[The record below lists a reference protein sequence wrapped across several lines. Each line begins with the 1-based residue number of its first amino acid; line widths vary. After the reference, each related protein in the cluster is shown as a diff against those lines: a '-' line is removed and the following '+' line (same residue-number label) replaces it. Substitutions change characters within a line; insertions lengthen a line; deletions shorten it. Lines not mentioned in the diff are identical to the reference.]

1 MSTRKRPRRGGDGSD
16 DDDGDGK
23 WGSSPEPKAK
33 RTSSKPTISNTLRG
47 EAKDPT
53 DPDLVQRVRDYMS
66 SNRVSQSAVGS
77 EARVSQAVI
86 SQWLSLKYHGH
97 NEKVDEVMR
106 DWLHR
111 RLTGRAMDPEM
122 DEKTSILRPA
132 RSTTLREKLQGI
144 LPGSSQA
151 GGGGAAYN
159 GPPVQAELL
168 IKARKKQQDALD
180 KLASQ
185 ANGVDQHDEED
196 DDEADDDDS
205 QIV

>member
-1 MSTRKRPRRGGDGSD
+1 MAVPVQQ
-16 DDDGDGK
+16 
-23 WGSSPEPKAK
+23 
-33 RTSSKPTISNTLRG
+33 NVLRL
-47 EAKDPT
+47 EVAEHHA
-53 DPDLVQRVRDYMS
+53 DLVQRVRDYMS

-151 GGGGAAYN
+151 GGGGAAC
-159 GPPVQAELL
+159 GGCWKCCIMFRPPSGCGAPP
-168 IKARKKQQDALD
+168 A
-180 KLASQ
+180 
-185 ANGVDQHDEED
+185 GCC
-196 DDEADDDDS
+196 
-205 QIV
+205 

>member
-1 MSTRKRPRRGGDGSD
+1 MSTRKRSRRGGGGSD
-16 DDDGDGK
+16 DDDDGK

-33 RTSSKPTISNTLRG
+33 RTSSKPAISNTLRG

-66 SNRVSQSAVGS
+66 ANRVSQSAVGS

-111 RLTGRAMDPEM
+111 RLTGRPMDPEM

-132 RSTTLREKLQGI
+132 RSTTPREKLQGI

-180 KLASQ
+180 KLANQ
-185 ANGVDQHDEED
+185 ANGVDQQDDDDDED
-196 DDEADDDDS
+196 DDDDA
-205 QIV
+205 Q

>member
-1 MSTRKRPRRGGDGSD
+1 MKGIMRPWTAVSAALLCGAAMAAHALENEGGIKLRLAGYAE
-16 DDDGDGK
+16 GD
-23 WGSSPEPKAK
+23 P
-33 RTSSKPTISNTLRG
+33 L
-47 EAKDPT
+47 
-53 DPDLVQRVRDYMS
+53 
-66 SNRVSQSAVGS
+66 
-77 EARVSQAVI
+77 
-86 SQWLSLKYHGH
+86 
-97 NEKVDEVMR
+97 
-106 DWLHR
+106 
-111 RLTGRAMDPEM
+111 LTGNPDNESREAYLDL
-122 DEKTSILRPA
+122 KTVLHTRFSPNNATFI
-132 RSTTLREKLQGI
+132 KLQGF